1 MVEESDGIAVSFEHA
16 PADRLDLVVGA
27 DGLHSIVAAWFLGP
41 KTSSADSSVSVMAYT
56 GGLPQVD

>member
-1 MVEESDGIAVSFEHA
+1 VTVDEHTQ
-16 PADRLDLVVGA
+16 ADRLDLVVGA